1 MTANIEWRDGEPWSP
16 RYQDL
21 FFARGSGLAES
32 RHVFLDGNRLAER
45 FASLRPGQ
53 LFTVGETGFGTAL
66 NFLTTT
72 ALFAER
78 APAGARLG
86 YVSAELHPLS
96 GDDLDR
102 AWSLWPELAD
112 WATPL
117 RDRWQEFVP
126 GFHRMAVHDGRVV
139 LTLLVGDAASA
150 YAELDAR
157 VDAWFLD
164 GFAPDRNPAMW
175 SPALLRELARCSHP
189 GTTFATFSVAGGVR
203 RELEAAGFSVSKRA
217 GFGRKREMLTGERV
231 ASRAGVDA
239 HGRDARRVAVVG
251 AGLAGAAAAASL
263 AARGCDVTVLD
274 RWPSVAAEASGNPQG
289 VLYARL
295 AGHDTPLRR
304 LLLAGYQHVL
314 RELPV
319 RLAAAGES
327 WRPSGVLQLA
337 FDDGEAKRQA
347 LLAAA
352 DLPKSVLAR
361 IDREQASDLAGVA
374 VASPGLHF
382 PGGGWTRP
390 PSLVASLLRHP
401 RITLR
406 LGEEVD
412 RVGYCDGRWRVSFR
426 EGDGGALDVE
436 AVVLATA
443 CASRPLLPSPLPLR
457 AIAGQITLVPA
468 ERCSAALR
476 TVLCARGYIAPA
488 QHGLHTIG
496 ATHRL
501 NEASTDVRLA
511 DHQHNLEALKLLSP
525 ALASAFG
532 GLDTTVLDGRAAVR
546 CTTPD
551 TLPIVGT
558 LDACGLYATLGH
570 GSRGLVTSL
579 LAGELLASGIAGE
592 PLPLPRQLVQAVSP
606 TRYAGAHE
614 RARLWHHRGQRKA
627 PESP

>member
-1 MTANIEWRDGEPWSP
+1 MSANIEWREGEPWSP

-32 RHVFLDGNRLAER
+32 RHVFLDGNRLAAR

-66 NFLTTT
+66 NFLATS

-78 APAGARLG
+78 APAGARLA

-96 GDDLDR
+96 RHDLAR
-102 AWSLWPELAD
+102 ACGLWPELGAC
-112 WATPL
+112 ATPL
-117 RDRWQEFVP
+117 VERWQEFVP
-126 GFHRMAVHDGRVV
+126 GFHRMALHDARVV

-150 YAELDAR
+150 YAELDVR

-175 SPALLRELARCSHP
+175 SPALLRELARCSHER
-189 GTTFATFSVAGGVR
+189 TTFATFSVAGGVR
-203 RELEAAGFSVSKRA
+203 RALEAAGFSVSKRA
-217 GFGRKREMLTGERV
+217 GFGRKREMLTGALV
-231 ASRAGVDA
+231 TPRAGEA
-239 HGRDARRVAVVG
+239 PGRDARRVAVVG

-263 AARGCDVTVLD
+263 AARGCEVTVVD
-274 RWPSVAAEASGNPQG
+274 RRPAVSAEASGNPQG
-289 VLYARL
+289 ILYARL
-295 AGHDTPLRR
+295 SGHDTTLRR
-304 LLLAGYQHVL
+304 LLLASYQHVL

-319 RLAAAGES
+319 RLAAVGES
-327 WRPSGVLQLA
+327 WCPSGVLQLA
-337 FDDGEAKRQA
+337 FDQSETKRQA

-352 DLPKSVLAR
+352 ELPRSLFAPV
-361 IDREQASDLAGVA
+361 DREQASDLAGVA

-390 PSLVASLLRHP
+390 RSLVGSLLDHR

-406 LGEEVD
+406 LGEHVD
-412 RVGYCDGRWRVSFR
+412 GIVYGDGQWRVSIR
-426 EGDGGALDVE
+426 EGNRGALDVDG
-436 AVVLATA
+436 VVLAA
-443 CASRPLLPSPLPLR
+443 AYASHPLLPSPLPLR
-457 AIAGQITLVPA
+457 AIAGQITFVPA
-468 ERCSAALR
+468 VSYSAGLR

-488 QHGLHTIG
+488 QHGLHTVG

-511 DHQHNLEALKLLSP
+511 DHQHNLAALNVLSP
-525 ALASAFG
+525 ALAGAFEE
-532 GLDTTVLDGRAAVR
+532 LDRTVLDGRAAVR
-546 CTTPD
+546 CTSPD

-558 LDACGLYATLGH
+558 LDARGLYATLAH

-579 LAGELLASGIAGE
+579 LAGELLASAVAGE

-606 TRYAGAHE
+606 TRYTGAHE
-614 RARLWHHRGQRKA
+614 RARLWHHRGRRKA